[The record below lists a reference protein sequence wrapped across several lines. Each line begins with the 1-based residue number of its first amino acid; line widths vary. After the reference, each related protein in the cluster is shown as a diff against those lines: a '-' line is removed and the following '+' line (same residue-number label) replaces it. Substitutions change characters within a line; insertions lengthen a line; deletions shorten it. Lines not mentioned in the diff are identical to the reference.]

1 MASHTT
7 LPSAAAEGFK
17 DAASYDAHRPSYP
30 AEVVEAFLQAL
41 KVAGQSDMKIVEVAS
56 GTGKFTEPLAGR
68 PERFLIKAI
77 EPHEG
82 MRGKLAEKDLS
93 AVEVVDGTADKMPVA
108 NDWGDACIAA
118 QASRPAF
125 HWFATPE
132 SLHEIHRV
140 LRPGAVLGMIWNI
153 EDYNA
158 PREWESSTKWEQ
170 KLNDL
175 IWSLDDGLPRF
186 RHQKWKEVFQQQL
199 PGNPLQALA
208 DTLTNQLPR
217 FSLPIGE
224 QTSKWTVWL
233 TEDALW
239 SRLST
244 LSQIA
249 VLKGEEKEA
258 AVKVFK
264 EAMQGDDVQRNGAGE
279 IALHGVTYFA
289 WTDRI

>member
-17 DAASYDAHRPSYP
+17 DAAFYDAHRPSYP
-30 AEVVEAFLQAL
+30 SEVVESFLEAL
-41 KVAGQSDMKIVEVAS
+41 KITGQSDMNIVEVAS
-56 GTGKFTEPLAGR
+56 GTGKFTELLAGR

-82 MRGKLAEKDLS
+82 MRGRLAEKDLP
-93 AVEVVDGTADKMPVA
+93 AVEVVDGTADKMPVS

-118 QASRPAF
+118 QAF

-132 SLHEIHRV
+132 SLQEIHRV
-140 LRPGAVLGMIWNI
+140 LRPGAVLGMIWNV

-158 PREWESSTKWEQ
+158 PRDWESSTKWEQ

-186 RHQKWKEVFQQQL
+186 RHQKWKDVFQQQL

-224 QTSKWTVWL
+224 KASKWTVWL

-249 VLKGEEKEA
+249 VLKGEEKEGT
-258 AVKVFK
+258 VKVFK
-264 EAMQGDDVQRNGAGE
+264 EAMQSDDVERNGDGE